1 MAVDKSTYNRKIK
14 VSQSTIDDIKKLGM
28 SKALRLAKE
37 NAAGPQ
43 KGLVAE
49 YQEATRRLYGDKRF
63 AAATGASAKKPSTSY
78 SPAPMKAS
86 TKYSPVPMGT
96 GPKKAST
103 SYSPA
108 PMKTPAKK
116 PTFGGFSLAA
126 DKITGKNKSASA
138 PKKDNT
144 KSNLL
149 KGVAGTVAAV
159 GILALGKGKGAGV
172 AAKLAPGLMKN
183 KVAQAALTG
192 EIKKTAAKTVTKKVA
207 PKAVSQSRMDSLSAA
222 ASGKKAAAAGRAV
235 TPEQYSA
242 MSSVAKAAK
251 KAPAKKTVKPRS
263 TNTPAKPMPKT
274 AKGQANYG
282 KFGTRDEY
290 LFEKNA
296 PMPKKTGLT
305 AGRRFDANAPKA
317 KAPKKTK

>member
-63 AAATGASAKKPSTSY
+63 AAATGASVKKPSTSY

-144 KSNLL
+144 KANLL

-207 PKAVSQSRMDSLSAA
+207 PKAVSQSRVDTLSAA

-235 TPEQYSA
+235 TPEQFSA
-242 MSSVAKAAK
+242 MSSVAKTVK
-251 KAPAKKTVKPRS
+251 KAPAKK
-263 TNTPAKPMPKT
+263 AAPKKTT
-274 AKGQANYG
+274 ASA
-282 KFGTRDEY
+282 
-290 LFEKNA
+290 
-296 PMPKKTGLT
+296 PKKTGLS

>member
-1 MAVDKSTYNRKIK
+1 MAIDKSTWNKKVK
-14 VSQSTIDDIKKLGM
+14 VSQSTINDIKGLGM
-28 SKALRLAKE
+28 TKALNLAKM
-37 NAAGPQ
+37 NAKSPQ
-43 KGLVAE
+43 AGLVAE

-63 AAATGASAKKPSTSY
+63 SAATSAGAKKPSTSY
-78 SPAPMKAS
+78 SPAPKKAS

-103 SYSPA
+103 SYSPT
-108 PMKTPAKK
+108 PMKTVAKK

-126 DKITGKNKSASA
+126 NKITGKNKSTAG

-159 GILALGKGKGAGV
+159 GVLALGRGKGAGI

-192 EIKKTAAKTVTKKVA
+192 QIKKTAAKATTKKVA
-207 PKAVSQSRMDSLSAA
+207 PKAVAKTPVKTVSQSSYDTMVAA
-222 ASGKKAAAAGRAV
+222 KRGQDAVAKGKAV
-235 TPEQYSA
+235 TPEQFTA
-242 MSSVAKAAK
+242 MGTTGRNSVGVGKKPIAK
-251 KAPAKKTVKPRS
+251 KAPAKKAAPK
-263 TNTPAKPMPKT
+263 KT
-274 AKGQANYG
+274 A
-282 KFGTRDEY
+282 
-290 LFEKNA
+290 
-296 PMPKKTGLT
+296 PKKTGLS

-317 KAPKKTK
+317 KTPKAK

>member
-1 MAVDKSTYNRKIK
+1 MAIDKSTWNKKVK
-14 VSQSTIDDIKKLGM
+14 VSQSTINDIKGLGM
-28 SKALRLAKE
+28 DKALRLAKM
-37 NAAGPQ
+37 NAKSPQ
-43 KGLVAE
+43 AGLVAE

-63 AAATGASAKKPSTSY
+63 SAATAGPVKKPSTSY
-78 SPAPMKAS
+78 SPAPKKAS

-126 DKITGKNKSASA
+126 DKITGKNRSTTG

-192 EIKKTAAKTVTKKVA
+192 EIKKTAAKAVTKKAA
-207 PKAVSQSRMDSLSAA
+207 PKAVSQSAYDAMVAA
-222 ASGKKAAAAGRAV
+222 KRGQAAAAAGKSV
-235 TPEQYSA
+235 TPEQFSA
-242 MSSVAKAAK
+242 MSTAAKTVAK
-251 KAPAKKTVKPRS
+251 KAPVKKTAPAKKAAPK
-263 TNTPAKPMPKT
+263 KT
-274 AKGQANYG
+274 A
-282 KFGTRDEY
+282 
-290 LFEKNA
+290 
-296 PMPKKTGLT
+296 PKKTGLS

-317 KAPKKTK
+317 KAPKRPTAQ